1 MGPRHKAATV
11 RIAFYVSKRTRIPLF
26 PLSGAILFP
35 RSHLPLHIFEERY
48 RAMVQDAMAGPG
60 RIAMIQPSSVQ
71 SEVEG
76 GDSDASTLYQV
87 GCVGELVGVEE
98 LDDGRFNIMLLGSQR
113 FRLIAEADGGTPY
126 RQADID
132 LAAYDDDD
140 DPEPLSS
147 IQRADVER
155 EARRFGDALS
165 LAVDWDA
172 VGRLDDEMLVNAIAQ
187 VAPFDAGAKQALL
200 EEVTL
205 AGRADLVVQ
214 LMQFQRLAPGGADMT
229 QTMQ

>member
-1 MGPRHKAATV
+1 M
-11 RIAFYVSKRTRIPLF
+11 SKLTRVPLF

-35 RSHLPLHIFEERY
+35 RSQLPLHIFEERY

-60 RIAMIQPSSVQ
+60 RIAMIQPMLVL

-76 GDSDASTLYQV
+76 DDAKAPSLYQV

-113 FRLIAEADGGTPY
+113 FRLIAEAEGGTPY

-132 LAAYDDDD
+132 LEAYDDD

-229 QTMQ
+229 QTVQ

>member
-1 MGPRHKAATV
+1 M
-11 RIAFYVSKRTRIPLF
+11 SKLTRVPLF

-35 RSHLPLHIFEERY
+35 RSQLPLHIFEERY

-60 RIAMIQPSSVQ
+60 RIAMIQPAAVQ
-71 SEVEG
+71 SEVEWG
-76 GDSDASTLYQV
+76 AHEIPALYQV

-98 LDDGRFNIMLLGSQR
+98 LDDGRLNIMLLGSQR
-113 FRLIAEADGGTPY
+113 FRLIGEATSGTPY

-132 LAAYDDDD
+132 LAAFDDD

-172 VGRLDDEMLVNAIAQ
+172 VGRLDDEMLVNSIAQ

-200 EEVTL
+200 EEATL
-205 AGRADLVVQ
+205 TGRADLVVQ
-214 LMQFQRLAPGGADMT
+214 LMQFQRLAPGGADMS
-229 QTMQ
+229 QTVQ